1 MTLGYQT
8 SIIVPINDKK
18 GENMIVT
25 DLIHDIFQR
34 SDLIWT
40 DLVDGHPERDTV
52 TVGFYGDENRRETE
66 RSILQQSG
74 VRLSEVERLR
84 EEGVVLEVFLDDF
97 FVGVRCS
104 LDRVWLFSE
113 WSRRQ
118 IIEFIQ

>member
-1 MTLGYQT
+1 
-8 SIIVPINDKK
+8 
-18 GENMIVT
+18 MIVT
-25 DLIHDIFQR
+25 DLIHRIVGR
-34 SDLIWT
+34 SDLVWT

-52 TVGFYGDENRRETE
+52 TVGFYGDEDRRETE

-74 VRLSEVERLR
+74 IRLSEVNRLR
-84 EEGVVLEVFLDDF
+84 EEGVVLDVVLDDY